1 MKLCRLIAIFT
12 VILLLCACA
21 PAGGEEST
29 VQSGG
34 EIGSVPQQ
42 SKSEPQDAEKEPDYA
57 PTEQGYELYDFP
69 KPEFSAEDIAE
80 FDFAF
85 SANFV
90 LTKTGDV
97 YAWGL
102 NDGGVLGLG
111 LPENA
116 MVLNPAKVEIGE
128 PVREIAVNSG
138 GYAAAAL
145 GESGKLYGWGL
156 NFSACFPNE
165 EKAVINAPAALDTD
179 MEIEHIAL
187 DTMLVLCGKNGDV
200 YICGCF
206 GDEAMSFAEQYYQTG
221 KIAESR
227 SLELVGNV
235 PNIKSVSVSGDC
247 AAFLTGDGEVY
258 TIGRIGRHTDFDKL
272 GKYTNDK
279 ITKTDFPEKIVKA
292 KALTEGLAALSE
304 SGKLYYMG
312 HDVYGIADSREEL
325 EASFADA
332 EKNRITKPAV
342 IEKIGGK
349 VADFE
354 TGGGNIIVRTED
366 GELYT
371 WGYDGGSFTCA
382 NEKSEFV
389 LKPRKIDFPAAVTRM
404 SIGNFAGA
412 AITESGRAFAWGSG
426 YYCIY
431 TDDTYAK
438 SHTPRELL
446 FGK

>member
-90 LTKTGDV
+90 LAKTGDV

-116 MVLNPAKVEIGE
+116 MVLNPAKIEIGE
-128 PVREIAVNSG
+128 PVREIAVNLG

-156 NFSACFPNE
+156 NLSACFPNE
-165 EKAVINAPAALDTD
+165 EKSRY
-179 MEIEHIAL
+179 
-187 DTMLVLCGKNGDV
+187 KRS
-200 YICGCF
+200 GC
-206 GDEAMSFAEQYYQTG
+206 A
-221 KIAESR
+221 
-227 SLELVGNV
+227 
-235 PNIKSVSVSGDC
+235 
-247 AAFLTGDGEVY
+247 
-258 TIGRIGRHTDFDKL
+258 
-272 GKYTNDK
+272 
-279 ITKTDFPEKIVKA
+279 
-292 KALTEGLAALSE
+292 
-304 SGKLYYMG
+304 
-312 HDVYGIADSREEL
+312 
-325 EASFADA
+325 
-332 EKNRITKPAV
+332 
-342 IEKIGGK
+342 
-349 VADFE
+349 
-354 TGGGNIIVRTED
+354 
-366 GELYT
+366 
-371 WGYDGGSFTCA
+371 
-382 NEKSEFV
+382 
-389 LKPRKIDFPAAVTRM
+389 
-404 SIGNFAGA
+404 
-412 AITESGRAFAWGSG
+412 
-426 YYCIY
+426 
-431 TDDTYAK
+431 
-438 SHTPRELL
+438 
-446 FGK
+446 